1 MVSEA
6 WKYFNKVVVNDK
18 KYGDCK
24 KCHKRIACPG
34 SSTNGLFG
42 HVKSC
47 EKIDLKPFSS
57 RPVLTKMSLNDLL
70 AKLTALDGY
79 SIRSITQSETL
90 RMLFENYGHSL
101 PKSASAISEKIKMF
115 HAEAKYLMIAE
126 LAALKAKG
134 EKFGLTGDEWC
145 SNRGRRYYNLN
156 VHHDRTYCL
165 GMMRLPSPSSA
176 ETLNILIMEKLKKF
190 GIDSEDIAGKTT
202 DGCSWM
208 VKLGTIFKFPHQ
220 ICQNH
225 SIHLSVCDLIYAKK
239 DCRKIVNK
247 ETESIIETETETDG
261 ESEGEFLIE
270 YSENEIEYEENIEKN
285 LQKLRILIK
294 FLKYSSFRYEVLKRK
309 IHEIYGSSHD
319 KGLLFDNRTRWNSVF
334 KMIKRFLDCL
344 EAVKKT
350 LEELN
355 CLNMLAEI
363 DLDFLKSLSD
373 LLEVV
378 ADAAV
383 RLEKPNT
390 TILECDIIMETLVS
404 KLKVAETDISSNFA
418 ETLISRY
425 EDCKNVMLVSLSRYL
440 HNPDFFKNK
449 NHTFFYASKKDIQIY
464 ASKLFDQLFATKEN
478 SLQ

>member
-1 MVSEA
+1 MELRVGNRYRLGRKIGSGSFGDIYLGTHITSREEVAIKLECLKSKHPQLHIEA
-6 WKYFNKVVVNDK
+6 KFYRMMQGGVGIPSIKWCGTEGDYNVLVMELLGPSLEDLFNFCNRK
-18 KYGDCK
+18 
-24 KCHKRIACPG
+24 
-34 SSTNGLFG
+34 
-42 HVKSC
+42 
-47 EKIDLKPFSS
+47 FSIKT
-57 RPVLTKMSLNDLL
+57 VLLL
-70 AKLTALDGY
+70 ADQLVMGKFILNIKLGQT
-79 SIRSITQSETL
+79 
-90 RMLFENYGHSL
+90 
-101 PKSASAISEKIKMF
+101 
-115 HAEAKYLMIAE
+115 
-126 LAALKAKG
+126 KG

-165 GMMRLPSPSSA
+165 GIMRLPSPSSA
-176 ETLNILIMEKLKKF
+176 ETLNILIMEKLKEF

-294 FLKYSSFRYEVLKRK
+294 FLKYSSFQYEVLKRK
-309 IHEIYGSSHD
+309 IYEIYGSSHD

-390 TILECDIIMETLVS
+390 TILECDIIMETLVR

-425 EDCKNVMLVSLSRYL
+425 EDRKNVML
-440 HNPDFFKNK
+440 
-449 NHTFFYASKKDIQIY
+449 
-464 ASKLFDQLFATKEN
+464 
-478 SLQ
+478 